1 MAKKVLGRIVLV
13 MSLLGVLML
22 VLLAVGWSVGANT
35 LWGSLEEFDQNDSA
49 VPATTPQQIHIA
61 YGSSSSEMLISWS
74 TYANQE
80 EGESGSTQSVV
91 IYGKQQQGL
100 AGEGGNSTAEAS
112 SRQTSI
118 MAANDVSFTL
128 DNPNGAQ
135 WVHRARL
142 TVIHHT
148 WDISLF

>member
-61 YGSSSSEMLISWS
+61 YGSSPSEMLISWS
-74 TYANQE
+74 TNANQE
-80 EGESGSTQSVV
+80 EGDSGNTQSLVY
-91 IYGKQQQGL
+91 YGKHQQVV
-100 AGEGGNSTAEAS
+100 AGEGGNSTTEGS

-118 MAANDVSFTL
+118 MEANDVSFTL

-142 TVIHHT
+142 TVINHT
-148 WDISLF
+148 WDFSLF